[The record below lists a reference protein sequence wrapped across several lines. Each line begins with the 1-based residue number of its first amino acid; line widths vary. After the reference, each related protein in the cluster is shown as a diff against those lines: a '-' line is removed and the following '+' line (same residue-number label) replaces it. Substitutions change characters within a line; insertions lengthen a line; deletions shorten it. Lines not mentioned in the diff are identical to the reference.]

1 MFYTMYM
8 MSAAPQLYAPPP
20 PPLIP
25 QEFTRVFNPPP
36 PYQEDLPENHTYK
49 SGTRISPTHKLV
61 LQIPDRYQ
69 QTPNLDSTYEHAYCH
84 NLILPRPGQCLEK
97 SADLE
102 TSPVTSKDGKVRA
115 KGLWRNLVRK
125 VRRRRQSAGSKLHS
139 QSKNL
144 VFRQR
149 CRSLSSGESSHAVR
163 KIPAPQSSLINSAES
178 QSTPNVTS
186 RVKPPTPP
194 PRGIVKPP
202 RQLKNLFPDSS
213 TSPDSFSISDKNSS
227 LNKIKKSV
235 SFSNIRTSSLIPVRD
250 NEEGVILES
259 YVVDGYVFTKL

>member
-1 MFYTMYM
+1 MYQ
-8 MSAAPQLYAPPP
+8 MSAVPQFYAP

-25 QEFTRVFNPPP
+25 QEFARVFNPPP

-49 SGTRISPTHKLV
+49 SGTRISPPRKLL

-84 NLILPRPGQCLEK
+84 NLILLRPGQCLEK
-97 SADLE
+97 SADSE
-102 TSPVTSKDGKVRA
+102 ISPVSSKDGKVRT
-115 KGLWRNLVRK
+115 KSLWRNLVRK
-125 VRRRRQSAGSKLHS
+125 VRRRRQSAGFNNLHS

-144 VFRQR
+144 GFRQR
-149 CRSLSSGESSHAVR
+149 CRSLSSGESSHAVQT
-163 KIPAPQSSLINSAES
+163 ITATQLNLMNSAES
-178 QSTPNVTS
+178 KSTPNVIS
-186 RVKPPTPP
+186 GVKPPTPP

-202 RQLKNLFPDSS
+202 RQLKNLSPDSS
-213 TSPDSFSISDKNSS
+213 ISPDFSGISPSSKESS

-250 NEEGVILES
+250 NEKGVVIES